1 MNHARPHALFSL
13 LLLST
18 AGVGCN
24 YVSVDGARR
33 LSVECPWEACSDA
46 TPEGLI
52 FYGLQ
57 MFDDSPEGETRLGPV
72 ATAGTFTVSF
82 IAPGADDGM
91 PAYQVVFTGDA
102 EVVEQSSHSFT
113 FRALGDGPITARL
126 VHAETGES
134 LDAVVVEAST
144 VQNVVVAEAKAGRD
158 YLVGGCLEW
167 VGVHVET
174 PVGRGFDLDLLLT
187 VDGDA
192 QAEMW
197 DCYRV
202 DVPTGVDH
210 LDLEVL
216 VAGEVHM
223 RTMPV
228 VEGDCL

>member
-1 MNHARPHALFSL
+1 MDEVFGNPVLSALPDKDGRAVPFDL
-13 LLLST
+13 
-18 AGVGCN
+18 ADVMDMIVGE
-24 YVSVDGARR
+24 S
-33 LSVECPWEACSDA
+33 
-46 TPEGLI
+46 
-52 FYGLQ
+52 
-57 MFDDSPEGETRLGPV
+57 
-72 ATAGTFTVSF
+72 
-82 IAPGADDGM
+82 
-91 PAYQVVFTGDA
+91 VVFVGVLGAGAVASENHGRAA